1 MNHLSST
8 SLLENLYVAHKLR
21 CDLHILHTTCTEEK
35 EYTKLPRTKQRAMK
49 LLKAIMVAVSMRSV
63 LSFVPAVVT
72 ATGKNGLSN
81 TAATTAVT
89 TQRHLF
95 NQLFSSST
103 TSNSKYPIMADESI
117 MSKKQHGTSDEPVQ
131 KNLRWNCDNDT
142 ADRIW

>member
-1 MNHLSST
+1 
-8 SLLENLYVAHKLR
+8 
-21 CDLHILHTTCTEEK
+21 
-35 EYTKLPRTKQRAMK
+35 MK